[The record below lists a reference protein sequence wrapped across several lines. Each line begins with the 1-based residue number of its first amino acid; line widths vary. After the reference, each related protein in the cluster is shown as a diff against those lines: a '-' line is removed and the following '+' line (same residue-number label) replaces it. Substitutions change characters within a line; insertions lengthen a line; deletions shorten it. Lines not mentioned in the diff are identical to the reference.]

1 MKRALTI
8 GIFGA
13 FTAIL
18 AGCPIFPDAR
28 NTRVCDSEG
37 CYLCPDGNLDDR
49 CVDWQCSSSSACP
62 SGYRCDSNSRCV
74 SGSPTTPPK
83 TGTSCAS
90 TSDCRAG
97 EVCGSDSRCH
107 TGNCADWGCPSSQV
121 CRLANGVPECSSS
134 TPPKNDAGVG
144 PGCYKDADCAS
155 TAGAKCLSGTCTA
168 PVDQCSDATQC
179 AGGNQC
185 VQGVCTPSC
194 SASKPC
200 PTGFGCDLAKGVC
213 TQNPTPC
220 TEGGNQCASGTTCV
234 QERCV
239 TPCGTGNTCPSGL
252 ICIDGGCIPDQ
263 RPVFTCAKEGERDA
277 CAVGSVCLRHSCYIA
292 CDSDAANACR
302 ASDTFNVCKQV
313 TTPTGK
319 YSVCGSD
326 SNLGSECDPAQG
338 KSCNSPLLCIDGF
351 CR

>member
-1 MKRALTI
+1 MKRALSI
-8 GIFGA
+8 GILGA
-13 FTAIL
+13 FAAVL

-28 NTRVCDSEG
+28 NNTRVCDGEA
-37 CYLCPDGNLDDR
+37 CYLCPDLSLDDR
-49 CVDWQCSSSSACP
+49 CVDWQCSSASQCP

-74 SGSPTTPPK
+74 SGSTPPAVS
-83 TGTSCAS
+83 GASCGSPA
-90 TSDCRAG
+90 DCRTG

-107 TGNCADWGCPSSQV
+107 VGDCAEWGCPSSQV
-121 CRLANGVPECSSS
+121 CRLSNGVAQCSSPT
-134 TPPKNDAGVG
+134 TPKTDAGVG
-144 PGCYKDADCAS
+144 PGCYKDADCAA

-200 PTGFGCDLAKGVC
+200 PSGFGCDLGKGVC

-220 TEGGNQCASGTTCV
+220 TEGGNQCSSGATCV

-239 TPCGTGNTCPSGL
+239 APCGTGNTCPSGL

-263 RPVFTCAKEGERDA
+263 RPVFTCAREGERDA
-277 CAVGSVCLRHSCYIA
+277 CAAGSICLRHSCYIA
-292 CDSDAANACR
+292 CDSDAASACR
-302 ASDTFNVCKQV
+302 ASDKFNVCKQV

-326 SNLGSECDPAQG
+326 SNLGTECDPAQG